1 MQITTK
7 VIDTANASISAK
19 IPSAEV
25 KSKLENLA
33 KKAAKNM
40 KIDGFR
46 AGKVPV
52 NVVLKR
58 YKKAFFFRYPLYEG
72 VRDLC

>member
-40 KIDGFR
+40 RKS
-46 AGKVPV
+46 
-52 NVVLKR
+52 
-58 YKKAFFFRYPLYEG
+58 
-72 VRDLC
+72 